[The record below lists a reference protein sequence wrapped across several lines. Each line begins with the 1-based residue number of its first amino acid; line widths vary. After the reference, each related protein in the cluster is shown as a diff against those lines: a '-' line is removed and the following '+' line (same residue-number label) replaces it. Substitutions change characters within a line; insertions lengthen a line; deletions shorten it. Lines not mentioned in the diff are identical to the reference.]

1 MPLLRR
7 FAFLVLASAITTQA
21 SAAAPIRTEAPTA
34 LADHVAFFKNAKG
47 KITYGST
54 YRGLRRLGANPLYA
68 AVNAFFGLGARTTK
82 SRLFAIEV
90 KPEQAQ
96 NGVYRNENTETR
108 IFTKRG
114 AYDPKRFEEI
124 WQKYDSGGKGYF
136 GEADITRLVGDIT
149 QKGTMSRHASQLGF
163 RLLQT
168 LAGERDA
175 AGNPVVFKETLREH
189 YQGTLF
195 TRLAAE
201 RTAREQAR
209 KLHPQRSLATVV
221 SALAGASHLR
231 AARKELHVDDGR

>member
-1 MPLLRR
+1 MPFFRI
-7 FAFLVLASAITTQA
+7 ACLVIASTVAA
-21 SAAAPIRTEAPTA
+21 HAWAAAPVRTEAPTA
-34 LADHVAFFKNAKG
+34 LADHVAFFKNARG

-68 AVNAFFGLGARTTK
+68 GVNAFFGLGARTTK
-82 SRLFAIEV
+82 SRLFALEV

-96 NGVYRNENTETR
+96 DGVYRNEHTETR

-114 AYDPKRFEEI
+114 AYDAKRFEEI

-136 GEADITRLVGDIT
+136 SDDDIARLVGDIT

-175 AGNPVVFKETLREH
+175 AGKPVVFKETLREH
-189 YQGTLF
+189 YLGTLF
-195 TRLAAE
+195 PRLAAE
-201 RTAREQAR
+201 RVAADQAR
-209 KLHPQRSLATVV
+209 KLHPQRSFATVLN
-221 SALAGASHLR
+221 ALAGATHLR
-231 AARKELHVDDGR
+231 AARKDLHTDEPR